1 MHTEHINNYREKLIS
16 VIGKLDP
23 AQITLWS
30 KAIAEAWDSGRQVFI
45 CGNGGSAGNA
55 IHIANDFIYGIGKGK
70 KPGMRFHA
78 LPANSSIMTCLAN
91 DEGYDK
97 VFSLQLKA
105 MAHKNDL
112 LIVLSGSGN
121 SPNIVEALKVGK
133 EMGMT
138 SFALLGFSGGKC
150 KALADHSIH
159 CDINDM
165 QISED
170 IQLIV
175 MHMVAQSLMGGNA
188 YA

>member
-1 MHTEHINNYREKLIS
+1 MHTEHINSYREKLIS
-16 VIGKLDP
+16 VITQLDP
-23 AQITLWS
+23 HQITILTN
-30 KAIAEAWDSGRQVFI
+30 AISQAWDGGGQVFI

-78 LPANSSIMTCLAN
+78 LPANTSIITCLAN

-105 MAHKNDL
+105 MANKGDI

-121 SPNIVEALKVGK
+121 SPNILESLKMAKEVGMK
-133 EMGMT
+133 
-138 SFALLGFSGGKC
+138 SFALLGFTGGKS
-150 KALADHSIH
+150 KELADHTIH
-159 CDINDM
+159 FNINDM

-170 IQLIV
+170 LQLIV
-175 MHMVAQSLMGGNA
+175 MHMVAQSLMGGSP
-188 YA
+188 YV